1 MKYILNE
8 NIALRSWRLV
18 PFAYYIKGVRRAQKL
33 SAEDFLFLLSC
44 DGKTEHDPEQDCIKR
59 FSELGLI
66 RPAKAGEALSDW
78 QKARFCDN
86 RYMPG
91 VNWSITGKC
100 NYNCKHCF
108 MARDNAKMM
117 KEFSWE
123 EMLAALDEFDKCGI
137 QTIELTGGEPML
149 HPHFMDLVREI
160 SRRGMDIDVILTNG
174 AFLTPEILREIKA
187 LGFNPLF
194 KISFDG
200 LTHHDWMRGVEGAEQ
215 KTLEAIDMCVAEGVR
230 TGVQICIHKYNLD
243 TLFDTVKLIAEKG
256 VKWIRVIRTSESP
269 RWAENAPDASLGIE
283 EYYDVSIDIL
293 TRYAKTGLKAE
304 LILWQFADYYPNCS
318 GYRFVPVD
326 CSKDRERDMRRPT
339 CVGARGSMAI
349 SSEGQVS
356 PCNQMSGYFSK
367 NGFDIGNIKN
377 GVQPLLQE
385 SRYMDTI
392 TLSCGKV
399 GENKLCS
406 VCKYFGYCLGGCRA
420 IALAFTNDFLAA
432 DPSKCVFYRKG
443 YYQKARKAFDKAGE
457 ECGRKFVCVT
467 PIEEFEKEML
477 L

>member
-33 SAEDFLFLLSC
+33 SAGDFLLLLSC
-44 DGKTEHDPEQDCIKR
+44 DGKTEQDPEQDCIRR

-66 RPAKAGEALSDW
+66 RPAKSGETLSDW

-108 MARDNAKMM
+108 MARDNEKMM

-215 KTLEAIDMCVAEGVR
+215 KTLEAIDMCVAEGAR

-304 LILWQFADYYPNCS
+304 LILWQFADYYPSCS

-326 CSKDRERDMRRPT
+326 CSGDRERDMRRPT

-356 PCNQMSGYFSK
+356 PCNQMSG
-367 NGFDIGNIKN
+367 
-377 GVQPLLQE
+377 
-385 SRYMDTI
+385 
-392 TLSCGKV
+392 
-399 GENKLCS
+399 
-406 VCKYFGYCLGGCRA
+406 
-420 IALAFTNDFLAA
+420 
-432 DPSKCVFYRKG
+432 
-443 YYQKARKAFDKAGE
+443 
-457 ECGRKFVCVT
+457 
-467 PIEEFEKEML
+467 
-477 L
+477 